1 MVDVSRLFSRL
12 KTLAYQHYRLCA
24 WNLTILSCMQE
35 LVAGVLE
42 SVILGAFALSH
53 LLAPLLPST
62 GDKPRHTV
70 DQRGRHPTS
79 VYV

>member
-1 MVDVSRLFSRL
+1 
-12 KTLAYQHYRLCA
+12 
-24 WNLTILSCMQE
+24 MQE

-42 SVILGAFALSH
+42 SVILGVFVLSH